1 MKRVFCLYVFFML
14 SGLPAAPA
22 AWSQV
27 SPDTG
32 AVDLFQLPS
41 LDGWEVTDFGGHG
54 EVEVAGDSVVILHAG
69 NPMTGITWTKDFPL
83 IDYEVSLDAKRV
95 AGGDFFSTIT
105 FPVRDSHISLVI
117 GGWGGGIV
125 GLSSIN
131 GFDASENATSSYRQF
146 ERDRW
151 YAIRLRV
158 TGDSIRA
165 WIDDEPVV
173 DFEIGQNEL
182 SIRVEVSANRPF
194 GLSTY
199 ATTGVLRN
207 LKLRRLKR

>member
-1 MKRVFCLYVFFML
+1 MKRFVCQSALFML
-14 SGLPAAPA
+14 SGLVAVSA
-22 AWSQV
+22 AWSQAA
-27 SPDTG
+27 PDTG

-41 LDGWEVTDFGGHG
+41 LEGWEVTDFGGQG

-83 IDYEVSLDAKRV
+83 INYEVSLEAKR
-95 AGGDFFSTIT
+95 AGGGDFFSTIT
-105 FPVRDSHISLVI
+105 FPVRDSHASLVV

-125 GLSSIN
+125 GISSIN
-131 GFDASENATSSYRQF
+131 GFDASENSTSTYMQF

-151 YAIRLRV
+151 YSIRLRV
-158 TGDSIRA
+158 TEDSIRA

-182 SIRVEVSANRPF
+182 DIRVEVSANRPF
-194 GLSTY
+194 GISTY
-199 ATTGVLRN
+199 ATTGHLRN
-207 LKLRRLKR
+207 LKLRRIRW